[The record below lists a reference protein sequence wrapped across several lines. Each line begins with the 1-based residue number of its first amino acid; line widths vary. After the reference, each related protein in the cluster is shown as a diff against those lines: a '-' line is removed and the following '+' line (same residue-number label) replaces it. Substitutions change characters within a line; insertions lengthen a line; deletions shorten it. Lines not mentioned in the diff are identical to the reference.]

1 MKLKS
6 FCNANSLV
14 KSLPSGTFLWNGIKR
29 SVSTVPGCRRMPI
42 IGSFFHANSTDT
54 VFVAAISKQNKYY
67 HKRSQIMR
75 ALRCV
80 ILVWYK
86 TITKA
91 NSDWLAPQTELC
103 VNTHQDT
110 TFPRHSHSH
119 PLHVYLHILKGLPIK
134 ITLRHD
140 LSEWARRSET
150 WIILVNG
157 KWRWESVLIKC
168 VRARVRV
175 RVKFLRW
182 KMFTRRKWMDKM
194 RKVTSSKVS
203 QFLQV

>member
-6 FCNANSLV
+6 FCNANSLM
-14 KSLPSGTFLWNGIKR
+14 KSLPSGTFLWNGLER

-91 NSDWLAPQTELC
+91 NSDWLLPQTELC

-119 PLHVYLHILKGLPIK
+119 PLHVYLHILKALPIK
-134 ITLRHD
+134 I
-140 LSEWARRSET
+140 
-150 WIILVNG
+150 II
-157 KWRWESVLIKC
+157 RKC
-168 VRARVRV
+168 TDCVCA
-175 RVKFLRW
+175 RVKFFRW
-182 KMFTRRKWMDKM
+182 KMFTRRKWMDKT
-194 RKVTSSKVS
+194 REVTYSKVS
-203 QFLQV
+203 QFLKEV